1 MASSPDRPG
10 PKRTAARQTSQRGA
24 PKQAAPRKAAA
35 KGSAPK
41 KAATKKAATKKA
53 ATKQAAPRKAA
64 PRKAAPRKAA
74 PRKAA
79 APRKPAPRKASA
91 KKAPARK
98 GAGRGPAAKRPG
110 SKRTKPAKRRSFL
123 WRWRRGFF
131 AVGLL
136 LVASMA
142 GTGFV
147 LAQIELP
154 PARIPQLTSFICT
167 SEVTEPESCS
177 QDNATAVLYAEQNR
191 VDVTLE
197 EMPEVLVAAVLAAED
212 RDFFDHRGVDPTGIA
227 RAAYRDI
234 RGDAVQQGGST
245 ITQQYVKLVY
255 LTTERTIT
263 RKIKEAV
270 LAVKLEQEL
279 EKEEILERYLNLV
292 YFGRGAYGVGTAAR
306 AYFGK
311 DVSELDLA
319 EAAYLAGLIRAPE
332 AADATRDP
340 ETATFRR
347 QTVLDAMLEEGMID
361 QAAHDAADAEPWVEG
376 DTVLP
381 RTERQG
387 LGDVRGDEYGTTYF
401 IEHVRQVLRDEYGFT
416 DDQIYGGGLRIYTTL
431 DHSAQQA
438 AWNAVTSTLDRPDDP
453 ATPELEGDPNAAIV
467 AIDDGYVRAMMGG
480 RDFDANEFNYASGS
494 GGAGRQP
501 GSSMKPIVLA
511 TALQQGISLQS
522 RFDSPGQLIIPRANA
537 GEDWEVN
544 NYGGTEQGVMS
555 LVDATRVSS
564 NTAYAQLVME
574 VGPDDVVAL
583 ANRLGIDR
591 QLDPYNSIVLG
602 TEEVSPLEMTEAYS
616 TFANGGEHVEPL
628 VITRVEYPDGR
639 VFVPPQP
646 RERVLEEDVTAQ
658 LSYALRGV
666 VERGTAQS
674 ARLGVPAAGKT
685 GTTQDNLDAWFVGY
699 LPNGMTAAVWM
710 GYDPVEQPDG
720 TLEPRFM
727 DSVHGRSVTGGS
739 FPAEMWHDFMTDW
752 IDIAGGDVGSFPSVE
767 SFPGELLND
776 ELEIT
781 TSTLPECG
789 APPEDAAGTT
799 EACRPTTTVAET
811 TTSSTA
817 PASTS
822 TTAPVNTTT
831 TPPEETTTT
840 APAATTTTSTP

>member
-1 MASSPDRPG
+1 MASTPDRPG
-10 PKRTAARQTSQRGA
+10 PKRTTARQTSQRGA
-24 PKQAAPRKAAA
+24 PKKAAPRKAATKSTPTKA
-35 KGSAPK
+35 APK
-41 KAATKKAATKKA
+41 KAAPKKAVAKKS
-53 ATKQAAPRKAA
+53 
-64 PRKAAPRKAA
+64 APRKAA

-79 APRKPAPRKASA
+79 APRKSA
-91 KKAPARK
+91 KAPAKK

-110 SKRTKPAKRRSFL
+110 SKRARPANRRSFL

-131 AVGLL
+131 ALGLL

-177 QDNATAVLYAEQNR
+177 QDNATAVLYSEQNR

-255 LTTERTIT
+255 LTSERTIT

-376 DTVLP
+376 DTILP
-381 RTERQG
+381 RTERHG

-401 IEHVRQVLRDEYGFT
+401 IEHVRQVLREDYGFT
-416 DDQIYGGGLRIYTTL
+416 DDQIYGGGLRIYTSL
-431 DHSAQQA
+431 DHAAQQA
-438 AWNAVTSTLDRPDDP
+438 AWNSITTTLDRVDDP
-453 ATPELEGDPNAAIV
+453 ATPDVDEGDPNAALV

-480 RDFDANEFNYASGS
+480 RDFDANEFNYATAS
-494 GGAGRQP
+494 GGIGRQP
-501 GSSMKPIVLA
+501 GSSMKPIILA

-522 RFDSPGQLIIPRANA
+522 RFDSPGELVIPRANA
-537 GEDWEVN
+537 GRDWTVR
-544 NYGGTEQGVMS
+544 NYGGTEQGVMD
-555 LVDATRVSS
+555 LLDATRWSS

-591 QLDPYNSIVLG
+591 QLDPVNSIVLG
-602 TEEVSPLEMTEAYS
+602 AEEVSPLEMAEAYS

-646 RERVLEEDVTAQ
+646 RERVLEEDLTAQ
-658 LSYALRGV
+658 LTYALRGV
-666 VERGTAQS
+666 VERGTAQ
-674 ARLGVPAAGKT
+674 AAQLGVPAAGKT
-685 GTTQDNLDAWFVGY
+685 GTTQNNNDAWFVGY
-699 LPNGMTAAVWM
+699 LPNGMTASVWM
-710 GYDPVEQPDG
+710 GYDPVEQADG
-720 TLEPRFM
+720 TLVAREM

-739 FPAEMWHDFMTDW
+739 FPAEMWHDFMADW
-752 IDIAGGDVGSFPSVE
+752 IDIAGGDVGSFPSVD

-781 TSTLPECG
+781 TSTLPSCG
-789 APPEDAAGTT
+789 APPDDEAETT

-817 PASTS
+817 PAATT

-840 APAATTTTSTP
+840 APAATTTTAPP